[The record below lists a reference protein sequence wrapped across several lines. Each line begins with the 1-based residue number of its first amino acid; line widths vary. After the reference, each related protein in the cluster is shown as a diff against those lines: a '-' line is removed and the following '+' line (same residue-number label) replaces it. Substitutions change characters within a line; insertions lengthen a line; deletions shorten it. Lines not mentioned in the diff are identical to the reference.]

1 MPALHHRD
9 NGERARLDC
18 ESRGERGEA
27 TAVNPSDAEFSPVAA
42 IFAAL
47 MLVVAA
53 APDVLADNTYDDSAY
68 LTLQFDNDMFGGS
81 DRHFTHGTRAAWLS
95 PAGETP
101 DIVRNVATQLPF
113 FRSNQKM
120 RISYSI
126 GQNIFTP
133 EDISRPDPSRDD
145 RPYAGW
151 LYAGIGLV
159 AASEQRLDKLELD
172 VGVVGPYSFADEVQT
187 RWHDLIGITKPEGWG
202 EQIRTEPGFVLFY
215 ERSWRRLRDIDLT
228 GIVPIENFGVDMTPH
243 IGGALGNVF
252 IHGTGGV
259 TFRIGDDL
267 RNDFGPPK
275 LRPNLPGTD
284 FFEPDDSIG
293 WYLFAGGEARL
304 VARNIFLDGNTFRN
318 SRRVDKIP
326 VVGDFQVGAA
336 ITFGRVRL
344 SYTQVFRT
352 KEFEKQSGFSQ
363 FGSAAISFRF

>member
-1 MPALHHRD
+1 MEAGHCRG
-9 NGERARLDC
+9 NEERAPLFFCIQGDRTGARPATTGRSRLAY
-18 ESRGERGEA
+18 R
-27 TAVNPSDAEFSPVAA
+27 
-42 IFAAL
+42 
-47 MLVVAA
+47 AA
-53 APDVLADNTYDDSAY
+53 AFFILALANATVSDVRADDTYDNSGY

-95 PAGETP
+95 PAGKTP
-101 DIVRNVATQLPF
+101 EVIRNIATQLPF
-113 FRSNQKM
+113 FKANQKM

-133 EDISRPDPSRDD
+133 EDISRSDPSRDD

-159 AASEQRLDKLELD
+159 AASDQRLDKLELD

-187 RWHDLIGITKPEGWG
+187 RWHDMIGITKPEGWG
-202 EQIRTEPGFVLFY
+202 SQIRTEPGFALFY

-293 WYLFAGGEARL
+293 WYLFAGGELRL
-304 VARNIFLDGNTFRN
+304 VGRNIFLDGNTFRN
-318 SRRVDKIP
+318 SRRVNKVP
-326 VVGDFQVGAA
+326 VVADFQIGAA
-336 ITFGRVRL
+336 ITFGRARF

-352 KEFEKQSGFSQ
+352 KEFEKQAGLSQ
-363 FGSAAISFRF
+363 FGSAAVSIRF